1 MNPITLINKKIR
13 DAEIQYHRGNHTVS
27 LLAVTKHYSAE
38 KIREFYNAGQIAF
51 GENYLQDALEKKT
64 ALSDLAIEWHFI
76 GHIQSNKTKLI
87 AQHFDWVQSVDRF
100 SIAEKLNHHR
110 ASMTTPLNVC
120 IQVNIDAE
128 ETKSGISS
136 VDLQKLATEIGAL
149 KHLKLRGLMIIPKI
163 GASQA
168 SFEKAFLLQQGLI
181 EQGFMLD
188 TLSMGMSDDFEA
200 AIAAGSTMVRIGR
213 GLS

>member
-1 MNPITLINKKIR
+1 MLSLIIQKIR
-13 DAEIQYHRGNHTVS
+13 DAEIKYHRGIHSVA
-27 LLAVTKHYSAE
+27 LLAVTKNYSAE
-38 KIREFYNAGQIAF
+38 KMREFYNAGQTAF
-51 GENYLQDALEKKT
+51 GENYLQDALEKK
-64 ALSDLAIEWHFI
+64 AVLSDLPIEWHFI

-110 ASMTTPLNVC
+110 ESFSSPLNIC

-128 ETKSGISS
+128 EAKSGVSAS
-136 VDLQKLATEIGAL
+136 ELQKLATQISTL

-163 GASQA
+163 GASQ
-168 SFEKAFLLQQGLI
+168 STFEKAFLLQQGLI